1 MTITIRL
8 DPELQKE
15 LDRAA
20 ELDGVSRS
28 ELVRECL
35 QDYIARRKQRT
46 TAWGLGNEVFGQ
58 YASGRSDLAANRKA
72 ILEEKLRARKDRR

>member
-35 QDYIARRKQRT
+35 HDYIARRKQRT
-46 TAWGLGNEVFGQ
+46 TAWELGNEVFGQ